1 MAEINRNGSPMNI
14 CDESLDGEPGAVEKR
29 KRDLESKQNSRS
41 SFLIGTIED
50 VNRKIG
56 KLEQRLQSYTQL
68 VVESRASDHPDAE
81 ALHPTSARGRMRYQE
96 RERENRDVCKFAGI
110 YTLKSTFL
118 PNLSDRMKNISKI
131 SMNPSKEKLHV
142 KKDKDPSKPRFVELH
157 QYPGYDPLE
166 LTPLPG
172 HDATEIFQIVV
183 DASVNLDK
191 KPKYEPE
198 FKRLF
203 FSPMS
208 QAVLQDTFWYVF
220 LDSFQPNPTAQQ
232 KLFNR
237 VAHNYVKLI
246 FYAKN
251 PLFRDTFLKEY
262 PRLMAQALYVSFCHC
277 FSDSY
282 RQFGET
288 FKNDLMY
295 LVYGWIAG
303 IRPSPRCW
311 LEWNFTKLE
320 PANINSKEDILNK
333 SKNKTAM
340 SFNFDYLDSLVSSHP
355 SQYPSSLSLN
365 QSASKSSVGSNR
377 NQRRNRHTTRIF
389 SRTINPLQT
398 HCSSSPGDKQA
409 SVCSSRNFS
418 MASESAVTPD
428 RKPTIKKK
436 SFTEPQRLLKREAVV
451 NFVFMPESA
460 KTEKESL
467 LRECGSLPKFFT
479 PNRTGSKDS
488 LPGVRRNFGKEGSFG
503 MTRRKLQEEYS
514 ESTDGPEKM
523 THQGFTDSVQAGEYR
538 NVLDNSKPVSIQTQ
552 VTHGRQPPNKKTDD
566 SRDTPTH
573 RVSWSASTERTEELD
588 ETTPPDKTA
597 ANSNLI
603 EAVADA
609 QSSPL
614 KSTARESL
622 DTQRS
627 SQGKQT
633 VRDVADTQRSL
644 NPKHGGKDKEGIEAL
659 SPIREM
665 TSEEEAQEKKRSQYS
680 VSVMRDSAK
689 KTADHEMKSHP
700 AFTGPDFLKAAF
712 NLNGRSPLVA
722 HFLRMRNLT
731 ADMNLV
737 VRIQHTEID
746 NLPPID
752 APTYQDVIKQSSR
765 TVGTIGKQFQEM
777 FAKNQ
782 KETATFLKRERK
794 VLREHRRREN
804 ALLAN
809 KPEVK
814 RLSDLLVLDQGR
826 GLDSISAGSSKAV
839 EASLM
844 AHELP

>member
-398 HCSSSPGDKQA
+398 HCSSSPGDKQ
-409 SVCSSRNFS
+409 
-418 MASESAVTPD
+418 D
-428 RKPTIKKK
+428 
-436 SFTEPQRLLKREAVV
+436 
-451 NFVFMPESA
+451 
-460 KTEKESL
+460 
-467 LRECGSLPKFFT
+467 
-479 PNRTGSKDS
+479 
-488 LPGVRRNFGKEGSFG
+488 
-503 MTRRKLQEEYS
+503 
-514 ESTDGPEKM
+514 
-523 THQGFTDSVQAGEYR
+523 
-538 NVLDNSKPVSIQTQ
+538 
-552 VTHGRQPPNKKTDD
+552 
-566 SRDTPTH
+566 
-573 RVSWSASTERTEELD
+573 
-588 ETTPPDKTA
+588 
-597 ANSNLI
+597 SNLI